1 MIRALDEVSKQFKSP
16 SDCSVTRTDINIIT
30 GDYKKEALNFTHD
43 VHATLQKRQHNNV
56 ILIAIT
62 Y

>member
-1 MIRALDEVSKQFKSP
+1 MIRMLDELSRQFKNP
-16 SDCSVTRTDINIIT
+16 TDCSVTRTDINMVT
-30 GDYKKEALNFTHD
+30 GDYKKEAVKFTHD
-43 VHATLQKRQHNNV
+43 VHAALQKKKHNNV

>member
-1 MIRALDEVSKQFKSP
+1 
-16 SDCSVTRTDINIIT
+16 VTRTDINMVT
-30 GDYKKEALNFTHD
+30 GDYKKEALKFTHD
-43 VHATLQKRQHNNV
+43 VHAMLHKKKHNNV